1 MTGKYYWLKL
11 KKDFFKRHD
20 IRIIEAMPNG
30 KDYILFYLKL
40 LVESVDHDGNLR
52 FSDTIP
58 YNAEMLSVITNTNT
72 DIVKSALSVFVELKM
87 IEVLDDS
94 TIYMNEVSKMIGSAS
109 NNDNAIRQQ
118 RFRDNQKASKTGI
131 SDTTVTKSN
140 ASVTECVTKNNESKS
155 IEKEKEKD
163 IELEKDNKQMSLIPV
178 SEPVLSPVENRKLLF
193 AQFWDAYPK
202 CKRKVDRDGCERAFV
217 KIKNLEKIFPDIMA
231 SLEVWKKDWAKDN
244 FEYTPTTHKW
254 INQRY
259 WEVQDTRTEK
269 QIISDEATT
278 EYITNLF
285 GGGTQC

>member
-40 LVESVDHDGNLR
+40 LVESVDHEGQLR

-58 YNAEMLSVITNTNT
+58 YNADMLSVITNTNT
-72 DIVKSALSVFVELKM
+72 DIVKSALNVFVELKM

-131 SDTTVTKSN
+131 SDTAVTKSN
-140 ASVTECVTKNNESKS
+140 ASVTECVTESNESKS
-155 IEKEKEKD
+155 IEKDIEIDKEKD
-163 IELEKDNKQMSLIPV
+163 IDKQLSLIPRPALI
-178 SEPVLSPVENRKLLF
+178 SKEENIELLF
-193 AQFWDAYPK
+193 KEFWSSYPRKDDKKRAYAK
-202 CKRKVDRDGCERAFV
+202 FKA
-217 KIKNLEKIFPDIMA
+217 IKNVEKVFPDIMA
-231 SLEVWKKDWAKDN
+231 DVEAKKLSDQWNEKGGKYIPMPSTYLNNERWND
-244 FEYTPTTHKW
+244 E
-254 INQRY
+254 
-259 WEVQDTRTEK
+259 DTVTRQTEIENK
-269 QIISDEATT
+269 CGDEISG
-278 EYITNLF
+278 F
-285 GGGTQC
+285 F